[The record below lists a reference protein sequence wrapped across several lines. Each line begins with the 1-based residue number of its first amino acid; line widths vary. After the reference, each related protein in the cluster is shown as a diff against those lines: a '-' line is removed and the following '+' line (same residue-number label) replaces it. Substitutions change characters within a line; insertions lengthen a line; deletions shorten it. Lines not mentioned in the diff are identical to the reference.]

1 MDDRAPFAEGD
12 LCLLFDDRGRR
23 YLLTLRGNGEFQY
36 HLGSLPHAAIIGTL
50 PGTPLRSSRGAE
62 LVPMRPRYAD
72 YVLKMKR
79 GATPIYPKDAGA
91 IIVWADVGPGMA
103 VVEAGTG
110 SGGLTIAL
118 VRAVG
123 PSGRVL
129 SVERREDHA
138 RVARSRIESFFGTLP
153 DQLVLQVGE
162 VEDAIADG
170 APDRIVLDLPE
181 PWHAVGPAAAHL
193 PGGGVFCCYLPTVPQ
208 VQQVRE
214 AIDETGAF
222 LDVTSFEVLMREWAV
237 SGPSVRP
244 DHRMV
249 GHTGFITVARKR
261 LRST

>member
-23 YLLTLRGNGEFQY
+23 YLLTLRSNAEFQY
-36 HLGSLPHAAIIGTL
+36 HLGSLPHASIIGSL
-50 PGTPLRSSRGAE
+50 PGVPLQSTKGSE
-62 LVPMRPRYAD
+62 LLPLRPRYAD

-91 IIVWADVGPGMA
+91 IIVWADIGPGMS

-110 SGGLTIAL
+110 SGALTIAL
-118 VRAVG
+118 ARAVG
-123 PSGRVL
+123 ATGRVL

-138 RVARSRIESFFGTLP
+138 RLARARIESFFGALP

-162 VEDAIADG
+162 VEDVIAD
-170 APDRIVLDLPE
+170 AEPDRIVLDLPE
-181 PWHAVGPAAAHL
+181 PWHSVEPAARHL

-208 VQQVRE
+208 VQRVRE
-214 AIDETGAF
+214 AIDESGSF
-222 LDVTSFEVLMREWAV
+222 IDVTTFELLMREWAV

-249 GHTGFITVARKR
+249 GHTGFVTIARKR
-261 LRST
+261 QRDT